1 MDSEQRYKKLK
12 EFQEL
17 YESIFRKTKT
27 KNDFFPKTDFN
38 LSDGHILILT
48 YLYKVKTC
56 TASEITKYLGITSG
70 GGTVLTDTLLKHDLI
85 NRYRSSEDRRV
96 VKLSLTAEGEK
107 IVNQIIENRAAVFVE
122 LLQDLEETEIDQM
135 RNVFHKLNKKL
146 K

>member
-1 MDSEQRYKKLK
+1 M
-12 EFQEL
+12 
-17 YESIFRKTKT
+17 
-27 KNDFFPKTDFN
+27 
-38 LSDGHILILT
+38 
-48 YLYKVKTC
+48 KTC

-135 RNVFHKLNKKL
+135 LNVFHKLNKKL